1 MENKYYRKIMSQ
13 EFNTTIS
20 YIKNIEDR
28 YFKTLSA
35 FHIFETFLEL
45 VDLNK
50 VGRDT
55 SEKNKKIIEKDFS
68 SFFLPSK
75 ESLRVYFFL
84 ELAKLFDIADQSLHI
99 TKIIN
104 YTQSNI
110 DKLTVNDFA
119 EYGQKQDKDFI
130 TRLVEEYKGI
140 NYADLQAIKFEI
152 EKNADIIKRLKVYR
166 DQYLAHDDIKK
177 DKIDITGEEIRK
189 LFNIIE
195 KIIDLFLSKLIS
207 TSIMYDNAKI
217 DTKDKT
223 KMVVDYL
230 KRFEVY
236 RLKEIYEL
244 YGLTDEDMGQL

>member
-1 MENKYYRKIMSQ
+1 MSQ

-35 FHIFETFLEL
+35 FHIFETFIEL
-45 VDLNK
+45 VDPNI
-50 VGRDT
+50 VERDIL
-55 SEKNKKIIEKDFS
+55 EKNKKIIEKDFS

-75 ESLRVYFFL
+75 EALRVYFFL

-99 TKIIN
+99 TKIVN
-104 YTQSNI
+104 YTQNNI
-110 DKLTVNDFA
+110 NKLTVDDFA
-119 EYGQKQDKDFI
+119 EYSQGQDKNFI
-130 TRLVEEYKGI
+130 ARLVEEYKGI
-140 NYADLQAIKFEI
+140 NYEDLLIIKSEI
-152 EKNADIIKRLKVYR
+152 DKNADIIKRLKNYR
-166 DQYLAHDDIKK
+166 DQYLAHDDIDK
-177 DKIDITGEEIRK
+177 DEINITGEEIRK

-195 KIIDLFLSKLIS
+195 KIIEIFLSKLIS

-230 KRFEVY
+230 KRFEIY
-236 RLKEIYEL
+236 RLKEINEL
-244 YGLTDEDMGQL
+244 YGLEEKISSVKGI